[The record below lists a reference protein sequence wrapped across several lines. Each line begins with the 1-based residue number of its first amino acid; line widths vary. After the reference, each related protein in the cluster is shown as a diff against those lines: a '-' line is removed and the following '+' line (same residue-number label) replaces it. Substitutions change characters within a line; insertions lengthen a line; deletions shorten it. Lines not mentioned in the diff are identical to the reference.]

1 MIIPNEVDRYLHKW
15 QYVETAVF
23 VESLNK
29 VVRQKENGQAKII
42 SVYDLEKFRDKY
54 NNTGLYTSIWHYDTQ
69 SIDDAVRCGSL
80 YFDIDNADENVS
92 LEECRRLYLYL
103 CKYVPEKSIVVY
115 FTGKKGFH
123 IECEAIALG
132 INPSNAL
139 PKIFRYIATK
149 LKEDLDLS
157 SLDFAVYDMRRMWR
171 LAGSKHQD
179 TGLYKNRIST
189 DLLLSSLEDIRK
201 YCSVQQDNSI
211 EEQEFS
217 AKANEWFRR
226 FNYDMEIDKERSKDF
241 LAYFNKHG
249 SSAFKDF
256 VPSHYEF
263 TPDALMRSCS
273 AVKRL
278 KEEAEKNH
286 HLDHEARLFLC
297 SILTYNEES
306 IKFLHGILSQ
316 CSDYNFEKSS
326 SHINDWVKRRQL
338 GIGGRPYTCE
348 RANAVG
354 VGCGQCQLDKKKKW
368 IQIGGKYVESSETS
382 EPSPV
387 RFAYKSIRKDQNES
401 TN

>member
-1 MIIPNEVDRYLHKW
+1 MIIPDQEDRYLSKW
-15 QYVETAVF
+15 KLVETAVYI
-23 VESLNK
+23 ESLNK
-29 VVRQKENGQAKII
+29 VVRQKEDGKAKII
-42 SVYDLEKFRDKY
+42 SIYDLDSFRSKY
-54 NNTGLYTSIWHYDTQ
+54 NNIGLYTSIWHYDTP
-69 SIDDAVRCGSL
+69 DLDAAIRCGSL
-80 YFDIDNADENVS
+80 YFDIDNVDESIS

-103 CKYVPEKSIVVY
+103 KKSIPEESIVVY

-149 LKEDLDLS
+149 IKESLNLS

-179 TGLYKNRIST
+179 TGLYKNRISE
-189 DLLLSSLEDIRK
+189 DLLFSSLNNIKE
-201 YCSVQQDNSI
+201 YCAV
-211 EEQEFS
+211 EQNNIVSPQSFN
-217 AKANEWFRR
+217 AKANEWFRQ

-249 SSAFKDF
+249 SSAFKDV
-256 VPSHYEF
+256 VPTQAIF
-263 TPDALMRSCS
+263 TPDVLMKNCT

-278 KEEAEKNH
+278 KQEAEKNN

-306 IKFLHGILSQ
+306 IKFLHEILSK

-326 SHINDWVKRRQL
+326 SHINDWIKRRQM

-354 VGCGQCQLDKKKKW
+354 VGCGQCQLEKKNKW
-368 IQIGGKYVESSETS
+368 IKIGEKFIESTEVS

-387 RFAYKSIRKDQNES
+387 RFAYKSIKKEENE
-401 TN
+401 